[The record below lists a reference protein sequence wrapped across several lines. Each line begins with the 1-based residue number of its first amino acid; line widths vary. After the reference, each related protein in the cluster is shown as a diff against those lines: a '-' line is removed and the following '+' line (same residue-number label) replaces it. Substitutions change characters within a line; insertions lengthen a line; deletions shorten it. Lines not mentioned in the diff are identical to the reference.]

1 MFQVV
6 IACVSY
12 LCHQLLLLRK
22 ETRAVVILQR
32 AWRRVRAN
40 RRQQQILAQEA
51 IRKTEKAVVTIQAAF
66 RGYRTRSKYR
76 AMKNNAIKL
85 QRFWRSFIV
94 SKQQRD
100 AYLELKKACI
110 VIQSHYR
117 RRKVQQQLLMMNKS
131 ATCLQSCYRMYSA
144 RNRYLLIR
152 RSVIRVQVRW
162 RAILAG
168 RKERKSYLKL
178 QHVAIM
184 IQSHFRRWRVQ
195 QNIARQ
201 NKSAI
206 VIQAALRCHQQRK
219 RYIALKSSTIVL
231 QKHWNATLKA
241 KSERRAYLKQR
252 EATITIQSYIRRW
265 QVQRMIAQQHKA
277 ATIIQAAVRRR
288 IEMKRYSIMK
298 HSVCVLQCHWRA
310 TILGR
315 RQKEVYMCKKQAA
328 IIIQANVRRWQV
340 QRMMAQQ
347 HKAAT
352 TIQSIVRCHLHRQR
366 YIALKK
372 STLVIQYRWRATLL
386 AIRERMA
393 YLQLKRASIVLQ
405 SHVRRWRVQ
414 REIFRQ
420 QKAATIIQSMYRC
433 YIQRKQYIALK
444 YSTNVLQ
451 CYWRASLLAKK
462 DRMEFLCIKQATIT
476 IQSHVRRWQVEKMMA
491 QQHRAA
497 TIIQSAVRRRIE
509 MKRYSIMKHGVCI
522 LQCYWRATMLFRRER
537 EAYIRKKQAAIII
550 QANFRRWQVQRM
562 IAQQHRAATTIQC
575 AVRCHI
581 HRRHYL
587 ALKRSATTLQCHW
600 RATLSARRQQ
610 QSYIHL
616 RQAVIVLQSHFR
628 RWQVEKEIANQHKSA
643 IVIQAAVRCHIQ
655 RKRYQNLRYS
665 AIGMQYRWR
674 ASQLAKQQRNN
685 YLRMKWAAVLLQAC
699 VRRWQVQK
707 MLATKHEA
715 ATVIQATMKC
725 FVQQKRFLA
734 LKNAVMLLQ
743 YRWRATLLARKERK
757 AFINMK
763 QATIIIQSHIRKWQ
777 VQRMMAQQHRAAT
790 IIQAAVRC
798 RIEMKRYSIMKHSV
812 CVLQCHWRATILC
825 RKEREAYIRKKQ
837 AAIIIQAN
845 VRRWRVEKMMAQQH
859 RAATIIQAAVR
870 CRIEMKRYSIIKHSV
885 CVLQCYWRATI
896 LCRKEREA
904 YIRKKQAA
912 IIIQANVRR
921 WQVQRMMAQQHK
933 AATTIQSTVR
943 CHLHRQ
949 RYIALKKS
957 TLVIQYRWRAT
968 LLAIRERMA
977 YLQLKRASIVLQSHV
992 RRWRVQREISRQQ
1005 KAATIIQSMYRC
1017 YIQRKQYIALKY
1029 STNVLQCYWR
1039 ASLLAKKDRME
1050 FLYIK
1055 QATITIQ
1062 SHVRRWQVEKMMAQQ
1077 HRAATIIQSAVRC
1090 RIEMKRYSIMK
1101 HSVCILQCHWRA
1113 TMLCRREREAYIR
1126 KKQAAI
1132 IIQANV
1138 RRWQVQRMIVQQHR
1152 AATTIQS
1159 AVRCHI
1165 HRRHYLALK
1174 QSATTLQYRWR
1185 ATLSAKRQQ
1194 QSYIH
1199 LRQAVIVLQSHFRR
1213 WQVEKEIANQHKS
1226 ATIIQATVRCHIK
1239 RKQYLALKYIVT
1251 VLQDYWRATLMAR
1264 RERETYLQLKNA
1276 TIIIQSHFRRYKVM
1290 RMIAQQKKAACIIQ
1304 AAVRCHIQRKNYLAL
1319 KQSASLL
1326 QYYWRATILARKQK
1340 EVYVELRQS
1349 TIVIQAN
1356 FRRWQV
1362 QRMISQQHK
1371 AATTIQSAVRCHI
1384 HRRHYLALKQ
1394 SATTLQ
1400 CHWRATIS
1408 ARRQQQSYIHLRQAV
1423 IVLQTHF
1430 RRWQVEKEIANQHKS
1445 ATIIQATVRCH
1456 IKRKQYLALKH
1467 IVTVLQDYWRATLMA
1482 RRERETY
1489 LQLKNATI
1497 IIQSHFR
1504 RYKAMRMIAQQ
1515 KKAACIIQAAV
1526 RCHIQRKNYLALKQ
1540 SASLLQYYW
1549 RATLLARKQKE
1560 VYVELRQSTI
1570 VIQANFRRW
1579 QVQLIISQQHKAAT
1593 TIQSAVRCHIHRRHY
1608 LALKQSATTLQC
1620 HWRAT
1625 ISARRQQQSYIQ
1637 IRQAVIVLQSHFRR
1651 WQVEKEIA
1659 NQHKSAIVIQA
1670 AIRCHIQR
1678 KRYQNLR
1685 YSAIGMQYRWRASQL
1700 AKQQRNNYLRM
1711 KWAAVLLQACVR
1723 RWQVQKMLATKHEA
1737 ATVVQST
1744 MKCFVQ
1750 RKRFLALKNAVM
1762 LLQYCWRAT
1771 LLAWKERKAFINMK
1785 QATIIIQSHIRKW
1798 QVQRMMAQRH
1808 RAATIIQAAVRCRIE
1823 MKRYSIMKH
1832 SVCVLQCYWRA
1843 TILGRSEREV
1853 YMRKKQAAIILQA
1866 NVRRWQV
1873 QRMIAQQHKAATTIQ
1888 SIVRCHLH
1896 RQRYIA
1902 LKKSTLVIQY
1912 RWRATLLA
1920 TRERMA
1926 YLQLKGASIVLQS
1939 HVRRWRIQRE
1949 ISRQQKAATTIQS
1962 MYRCYI
1968 QRKQYIALKYSTN
1981 VLQCYWRAS
1990 LLAKKD
1996 RMEFL
2001 CIKQATITIQS
2012 HVRRWQ
2018 VEKMM
2023 VQQHRAA
2030 TIIQSAVRCRI
2041 EMKRYSIM
2049 KHSVCVLQCYWRA
2062 TMLCRRER
2070 EAYIRKKQAAIIIQA
2085 NVRRWQVQ
2093 RMMAQQHRAA
2103 AVIQSAVRCHIH
2115 RRHYLALKQSA
2126 TTLQCHWRATI
2137 SARRQQQSYIHL
2149 RQAVIVLQSHFRR
2162 WQVEKDIANQ
2172 HKSATIIQATV
2183 RCHIKR
2189 KQYLALKHI
2198 VTVLQEYWRATLMA
2212 RRERETYLQLKNA
2225 TIIIQSHFRRYKA
2238 MRMIAQQKKAAC
2250 IIQAAVRCHIQR
2262 KAYLEKK
2269 RAVIVIQS
2277 YFRKYQEVNK
2287 ITCNNTFLIFTKSH
2301 LKIYEYTGGVEP
2313 LPL

>member
-1 MFQVV
+1 M
-6 IACVSY
+6 
-12 LCHQLLLLRK
+12 
-22 ETRAVVILQR
+22 VILQR

-241 KSERRAYLKQR
+241 KSERRAYLQQR

-288 IEMKRYSIMK
+288 IEMKRYSITK

-315 RQKEVYMCKKQAA
+315 RQKEVYMRKKQAA

-352 TIQSIVRCHLHRQR
+352 TIQSMVRCHLHRQR

-405 SHVRRWRVQ
+405 SHVRRWRIQ
-414 REIFRQ
+414 REISRQ
-420 QKAATIIQSMYRC
+420 HKAATLIQSMYRC

-497 TIIQSAVRRRIE
+497 TIIQAAVRCRIE
-509 MKRYSIMKHGVCI
+509 MKRYSIIKHSVCV
-522 LQCYWRATMLFRRER
+522 LQCYWRATILCRKER

-550 QANFRRWQVQRM
+550 QANVRRWRVEKM
-562 IAQQHRAATTIQC
+562 MAQQHRAAAVIQS

-587 ALKRSATTLQCHW
+587 ALKQSATTLQYRW

-655 RKRYQNLRYS
+655 RKRYQNLRYNS
-665 AIGMQYRWR
+665 IAMQYRWR

-685 YLRMKWAAVLLQAC
+685 YLKMKWAAVLLQAC

-725 FVQQKRFLA
+725 FVQRKRFLA

-743 YRWRATLLARKERK
+743 YRWRATLLACKERK

-845 VRRWRVEKMMAQQH
+845 VRRW
-859 RAATIIQAAVR
+859 
-870 CRIEMKRYSIIKHSV
+870 
-885 CVLQCYWRATI
+885 
-896 LCRKEREA
+896 
-904 YIRKKQAA
+904 
-912 IIIQANVRR
+912 
-921 WQVQRMMAQQHK
+921 QVQRMMAQQHK

-957 TLVIQYRWRAT
+957 TLVIQYHWRAT
-968 LLAIRERMA
+968 LLAKRERMA
-977 YLQLKRASIVLQSHV
+977 YLQLKGASIVLQSHV

-1005 KAATIIQSMYRC
+1005 KAATLIQSMYRC

-1050 FLYIK
+1050 FLCIK

-1077 HRAATIIQSAVRC
+1077 HKAATIIQAAVRC

-1101 HSVCILQCHWRA
+1101 HSVCILQCYWRA

-1159 AVRCHI
+1159 AARCHI

-1174 QSATTLQYRWR
+1174 RSATTLQYRWR
-1185 ATLSAKRQQ
+1185 ATLSARRQQ

-1251 VLQDYWRATLMAR
+1251 VLQDYWRATLMAK

-1304 AAVRCHIQRKNYLAL
+1304 AAIRCHIQRKNYLAL

-1326 QYYWRATILARKQK
+1326 QYYWRATLLARKQK

-1400 CHWRATIS
+1400 YHWRATIS

-1423 IVLQTHF
+1423 IVLQSHF

-1579 QVQLIISQQHKAAT
+1579 QVQRMISQQHRAAT

-1637 IRQAVIVLQSHFRR
+1637 IRQAVIVLQSHFQR

-1670 AIRCHIQR
+1670 AVRCHIQR

-1685 YSAIGMQYRWRASQL
+1685 YSAIAMQYRWRASQL

-1737 ATVVQST
+1737 ATVIQAT

-1762 LLQYCWRAT
+1762 LLQYRWRAT

-1785 QATIIIQSHIRKW
+1785 QATIIIQSHIRRW
-1798 QVQRMMAQRH
+1798 QVLRMIAQQH

-1832 SVCVLQCYWRA
+1832 SVCILQCYWRA
-1843 TILGRSEREV
+1843 TMLCRREREA
-1853 YMRKKQAAIILQA
+1853 YIRKKQAAIIIQA

-1873 QRMIAQQHKAATTIQ
+1873 QRMMAQQHRAATTIQ
-1888 SIVRCHLH
+1888 STVRCHLH

-1926 YLQLKGASIVLQS
+1926 YLQLKRASIVLQS

-1949 ISRQQKAATTIQS
+1949 ISRQQKAATIIQS

-2023 VQQHRAA
+2023 AQQHRAA
-2030 TIIQSAVRCRI
+2030 TIIQAAVRRRI

-2049 KHSVCVLQCYWRA
+2049 KHSVCILQCYWRA
-2062 TMLCRRER
+2062 TMLCRKER

-2093 RMMAQQHRAA
+2093 RMIAQQHRAATIIQAAVRCRIEMKRYSIIKHSICVLQCYWRATILCRREREAYICKKQAAIIIQANIRRRRVEKMMAQQHRAA
-2103 AVIQSAVRCHIH
+2103 TVIQSAVRCHIH

-2126 TTLQCHWRATI
+2126 TTLQCRWRATL
-2137 SARRQQQSYIHL
+2137 SARKQQQSYIHL

-2162 WQVEKDIANQ
+2162 WQVEKEIANQ

-2198 VTVLQEYWRATLMA
+2198 VTVLQDYWRATLMA
-2212 RRERETYLQLKNA
+2212 KRERETYLQLKNA

-2313 LPL
+2313 FPL

>member
-22 ETRAVVILQR
+22 ETRAVVILQK

-66 RGYRTRSKYR
+66 RGYRTRSKYQ

-94 SKQQRD
+94 CKQQRN

-131 ATCLQSCYRMYSA
+131 ATCLQSCFRMYST

-152 RSVIRVQVRW
+152 RNVIRVQVRW

-178 QHVAIM
+178 QHVAIT

-206 VIQAALRCHQQRK
+206 IIQAALRCHQQRK

-231 QKHWNATLKA
+231 QKYWNATLRA
-241 KSERRAYLKQR
+241 KSERRAYLQQR

-265 QVQRMIAQQHKA
+265 QVQRMIAQQH
-277 ATIIQAAVRRR
+277 R
-288 IEMKRYSIMK
+288 
-298 HSVCVLQCHWRA
+298 
-310 TILGR
+310 
-315 RQKEVYMCKKQAA
+315 
-328 IIIQANVRRWQV
+328 
-340 QRMMAQQ
+340 
-347 HKAAT
+347 AAT
-352 TIQSIVRCHLHRQR
+352 TIQSTVRCHLHRQR
-366 YIALKK
+366 YIALKR

-386 AIRERMA
+386 ATRERMA

-414 REIFRQ
+414 REISRQ
-420 QKAATIIQSMYRC
+420 HKAATVIQSIYRC

-491 QQHRAA
+491 HQYRAA
-497 TIIQSAVRRRIE
+497 TIIQAAVRCRIE
-509 MKRYSIMKHGVCI
+509 MKRYSIIKHSVCV
-522 LQCYWRATMLFRRER
+522 LQCYWRATMLCRRER
-537 EAYIRKKQAAIII
+537 EVYIRKKQAAIII
-550 QANFRRWQVQRM
+550 QANVRRWQVQRM
-562 IAQQHRAATTIQC
+562 MAQQHKVATTIQT

-587 ALKRSATTLQCHW
+587 ALKKSATTLQCHW

-628 RWQVEKEIANQHKSA
+628 RWQVEKEITNQHKSA
-643 IVIQAAVRCHIQ
+643 IVIQAAIRCYIQ

-665 AIGMQYRWR
+665 TIAMQYRWR

-699 VRRWQVQK
+699 VRRWQIQK

-715 ATVIQATMKC
+715 ATVMQATMKC
-725 FVQQKRFLA
+725 FVQRKRFLA
-734 LKNAVMLLQ
+734 LKNASMLLQ
-743 YRWRATLLARKERK
+743 YHWRATLLAWKERK
-757 AFINMK
+757 AFTNMK

-777 VQRMMAQQHRAAT
+777 VQRMMAHQHRAAT

-812 CVLQCHWRATILC
+812 CVLQCHWRATILG
-825 RKEREAYIRKKQ
+825 RRQKEVY
-837 AAIIIQAN
+837 
-845 VRRWRVEKMMAQQH
+845 M
-859 RAATIIQAAVR
+859 
-870 CRIEMKRYSIIKHSV
+870 
-885 CVLQCYWRATI
+885 
-896 LCRKEREA
+896 
-904 YIRKKQAA
+904 
-912 IIIQANVRR
+912 
-921 WQVQRMMAQQHK
+921 
-933 AATTIQSTVR
+933 
-943 CHLHRQ
+943 
-949 RYIALKKS
+949 
-957 TLVIQYRWRAT
+957 
-968 LLAIRERMA
+968 
-977 YLQLKRASIVLQSHV
+977 
-992 RRWRVQREISRQQ
+992 
-1005 KAATIIQSMYRC
+1005 
-1017 YIQRKQYIALKY
+1017 
-1029 STNVLQCYWR
+1029 
-1039 ASLLAKKDRME
+1039 
-1050 FLYIK
+1050 
-1055 QATITIQ
+1055 
-1062 SHVRRWQVEKMMAQQ
+1062 
-1077 HRAATIIQSAVRC
+1077 
-1090 RIEMKRYSIMK
+1090 
-1101 HSVCILQCHWRA
+1101 
-1113 TMLCRREREAYIR
+1113 R

-1138 RRWQVQRMIVQQHR
+1138 RRWQVQRMIAQQHR

-1159 AVRCHI
+1159 
-1165 HRRHYLALK
+1165 
-1174 QSATTLQYRWR
+1174 T
-1185 ATLSAKRQQ
+1185 
-1194 QSYIH
+1194 
-1199 LRQAVIVLQSHFRR
+1199 
-1213 WQVEKEIANQHKS
+1213 
-1226 ATIIQATVRCHIK
+1226 
-1239 RKQYLALKYIVT
+1239 
-1251 VLQDYWRATLMAR
+1251 
-1264 RERETYLQLKNA
+1264 
-1276 TIIIQSHFRRYKVM
+1276 
-1290 RMIAQQKKAACIIQ
+1290 
-1304 AAVRCHIQRKNYLAL
+1304 
-1319 KQSASLL
+1319 
-1326 QYYWRATILARKQK
+1326 
-1340 EVYVELRQS
+1340 
-1349 TIVIQAN
+1349 
-1356 FRRWQV
+1356 
-1362 QRMISQQHK
+1362 
-1371 AATTIQSAVRCHI
+1371 
-1384 HRRHYLALKQ
+1384 
-1394 SATTLQ
+1394 
-1400 CHWRATIS
+1400 
-1408 ARRQQQSYIHLRQAV
+1408 
-1423 IVLQTHF
+1423 
-1430 RRWQVEKEIANQHKS
+1430 
-1445 ATIIQATVRCH
+1445 
-1456 IKRKQYLALKH
+1456 
-1467 IVTVLQDYWRATLMA
+1467 
-1482 RRERETY
+1482 
-1489 LQLKNATI
+1489 
-1497 IIQSHFR
+1497 
-1504 RYKAMRMIAQQ
+1504 
-1515 KKAACIIQAAV
+1515 
-1526 RCHIQRKNYLALKQ
+1526 
-1540 SASLLQYYW
+1540 
-1549 RATLLARKQKE
+1549 
-1560 VYVELRQSTI
+1560 
-1570 VIQANFRRW
+1570 
-1579 QVQLIISQQHKAAT
+1579 
-1593 TIQSAVRCHIHRRHY
+1593 
-1608 LALKQSATTLQC
+1608 
-1620 HWRAT
+1620 
-1625 ISARRQQQSYIQ
+1625 
-1637 IRQAVIVLQSHFRR
+1637 
-1651 WQVEKEIA
+1651 
-1659 NQHKSAIVIQA
+1659 
-1670 AIRCHIQR
+1670 
-1678 KRYQNLR
+1678 
-1685 YSAIGMQYRWRASQL
+1685 
-1700 AKQQRNNYLRM
+1700 
-1711 KWAAVLLQACVR
+1711 
-1723 RWQVQKMLATKHEA
+1723 
-1737 ATVVQST
+1737 
-1744 MKCFVQ
+1744 
-1750 RKRFLALKNAVM
+1750 
-1762 LLQYCWRAT
+1762 
-1771 LLAWKERKAFINMK
+1771 
-1785 QATIIIQSHIRKW
+1785 
-1798 QVQRMMAQRH
+1798 
-1808 RAATIIQAAVRCRIE
+1808 
-1823 MKRYSIMKH
+1823 
-1832 SVCVLQCYWRA
+1832 
-1843 TILGRSEREV
+1843 
-1853 YMRKKQAAIILQA
+1853 
-1866 NVRRWQV
+1866 
-1873 QRMIAQQHKAATTIQ
+1873 
-1888 SIVRCHLH
+1888 VRCHLH

-1926 YLQLKGASIVLQS
+1926 YLQLKRASIVLQS
-1939 HVRRWRIQRE
+1939 HVRRWRVQRE
-1949 ISRQQKAATTIQS
+1949 ISRQHKAATLIQS
-1962 MYRCYI
+1962 IYRCYI

-2023 VQQHRAA
+2023 AHQHRAA
-2030 TIIQSAVRCRI
+2030 TIIQAAVRCRI
-2041 EMKRYSIM
+2041 EMKRYSII

-2093 RMMAQQHRAA
+2093 RMIAQQYKAAITIQSAVRCHIHRRHYLALKQSATTLQYYWRATLSARRQQQSYIHLRQAVIVLQSHFRRWQVEKEIANQHKSAIIIQAIVRCHIKRKQYLALKHIVTVLQDYWRATLMARREKETYLQLKNATIIIQSHFRRYKVMRMIAQQKKAACIIQAAVRCHIQRKNYLTLKQSASLLQYYWRATLLARKQKEVYVELRQSTIVIQANVRRWQVQRMIAQQHKAAITIQSAVRCHIHRRHYLALKQSATTLQYHWRATLSARRQQQSYIHLRQAVIILQSHFRRWQVEKEIANQHKSAIVIQAAIRCYIQRKRYQNLRYSAIAMQYRWRASQLAKQQRNNYLRMKWAAVLLQACVRRWQVQKMLATKHEAATVMQATMKCFVQRKRFLALKNAVMLLQYRWRATLLAWKERKTFINMKQATIVIQSHIRRWQVQRMMAKQHRAAAIIQAAVRCRIEMKRYSIMKHSVCVLQCHWRATILGRRQKEVYMRKKQAAIIIQANVRRWQVQRMIAQQHRAATTIQSTVRCHLHRQRYIALKKSTLVIQYRWRATLLATRERMAYLQLKRASIVLQSHVRRWRVQREISCQHKAATLIQSIYRCYIQRKQYLALKYSTNVLQCYWRASLLAKKDRMEFLCIKQATITIQSHVRRWQVEKMMAHQHRAAIIIQAAVRCRIEMKRYSIIKYSVCVLQCYWRATMLCRKEREVYIRKKQAAIIIQANVRRWQVQRMMAQQHRAA
-2103 AVIQSAVRCHIH
+2103 TTIQSAVRCHIH

-2126 TTLQCHWRATI
+2126 TTLQCHWRATL

-2162 WQVEKDIANQ
+2162 WQVEKEIANQ
-2172 HKSATIIQATV
+2172 HKSAIIIQAIV

-2189 KQYLALKHI
+2189 KQYIALKHI
-2198 VTVLQEYWRATLMA
+2198 VTVLQDYWRATLMA

-2287 ITCNNTFLIFTKSH
+2287 ITCNNTF
-2301 LKIYEYTGGVEP
+2301 Y
-2313 LPL
+2313 